1 MVTVIVAE
9 SVVSGC
15 GRQSTGGGVFINLTG
30 ERVEPVSIR
39 VRIGAD
45 FKLAM
50 LSFRFHDIGAING
63 PAFIR
68 LDPLVFAPAIL
79 DFVDRCYRAIG
90 NRELV
95 GFLYVIAIV
104 VMPVIAIVIVII
116 VAIGA
121 FVTVVIVVIVAIM
134 AFMLVVTIART
145 GFKAVIVIIAAKKI
159 PEAHWF
165 LLKKLRF

>member
-1 MVTVIVAE
+1 MIIVIVAE
-9 SVVSGC
+9 SVVFGC
-15 GRQSTGGGVFINLTG
+15 GGQSTRGCAFINLTG
-30 ERVEPVSIR
+30 ERVEPVSLR

-50 LSFRFHDIGAING
+50 LNLRFHDIGAING

-68 LDPLVFAPAIL
+68 FDPLVFAPAIL

-95 GFLYVIAIV
+95 GFLHVIAIV
-104 VMPVIAIVIVII
+104 VMPVIAIVVVII

-121 FVTVVIVVIVAIM
+121 FVTVVIVVVAIT
-134 AFMLVVTIART
+134 AFVLVVTIA
-145 GFKAVIVIIAAKKI
+145 
-159 PEAHWF
+159 
-165 LLKKLRF
+165 